1 MGTNAHAANRS
12 VKTIMTINTPDPNL
26 YDEGDG
32 RSAIDHWVLL
42 DSVQQWPSLPF
53 TSGGDLWSYTT
64 CNTGFGN
71 APEWLVD
78 YPPNKRAHPVRVL
91 ELDARGDG
99 NSFTIAQTHGP
110 PGTPSA
116 VGTMWILQL
125 AATASEDPATEYS
138 CIRLVRSAQPS
149 PRQGYVQGHP

>member
-64 CNTGFGN
+64 CNTGSATLLNG
-71 APEWLVD
+71 W
-78 YPPNKRAHPVRVL
+78 
-91 ELDARGDG
+91 
-99 NSFTIAQTHGP
+99 STIPQ
-110 PGTPSA
+110 
-116 VGTMWILQL
+116 
-125 AATASEDPATEYS
+125 
-138 CIRLVRSAQPS
+138 
-149 PRQGYVQGHP
+149 